1 MDIYLIFSY
10 VLCGLAA
17 VYIFGKLFLTIYHAF
32 KSIREN
38 AMFRYDRDLAKRFVS
53 DLKLPVGVIYPAWI
67 FRHQLKLYGDLDK
80 WDALWDVIDK
90 NYDGDHHKFLD
101 DYYQLRDTI
110 IKSTEANPAYQ
121 EFIKMDMQKFQFKR
135 PEGVSKNNVYNGENL
150 GKLFFSVDLTKA
162 NFQALRYV
170 SPDIV
175 LGAETYPEF
184 IGKFSDMEYVAQSKY
199 TRQVVFGKLNVD
211 RQMTVERYITYKI
224 WELISNMPGVM
235 KSESDGLL
243 EYMWL
248 RSMSNDELIFEVY
261 PDQEKDWMEEISRKV
276 IDAVKKELNIDV
288 HTEWFTLK
296 GWQMVSPTNSEVCQT
311 FFEKIDYLSDDSK
324 LVCVPLPYHN
334 IIYKLWKEEEIYDS
348 DKYFIYEKMVCKF
361 TDNFKLVPLE
371 TKKKKDESDLQSAGP
386 I

>member
-1 MDIYLIFSY
+1 MDIISVIYYL
-10 VLCGLAA
+10 LGGLAA
-17 VYIFGKLFLTIYHAF
+17 VYIFGKLVFVLYKTF

-38 AMFRYDRDLAKRFVS
+38 ALFRYDRDLAKRFVS

-90 NYDGDHHKFLD
+90 KYDGDHHKFLD
-101 DYYQLRDTI
+101 DYYQLRDNI

-121 EFIKMDMQKFQFKR
+121 EFIKMDMKEFQFKR
-135 PEGVSKNNVYNGENL
+135 PDDVSKNNVYNGENL
-150 GKLFFSVDLTKA
+150 DKLFFSVDLTKA

-211 RQMTVERYITYKI
+211 RQMTVERYITNKI
-224 WELISNMPGVM
+224 WELVSNMPGVM
-235 KSESDGLL
+235 KSEPDGLL

-261 PDQEKDWMEEISRKV
+261 PDQEKDWMEETSRKV

-311 FFEKIDYLSDDSK
+311 FFEKIDYLSDESK

-334 IIYKLWKEEEIYDS
+334 IIYKLWKEEEIYDA

-371 TKKKKDESDLQSAGP
+371 TKKKKDEGDLQSAGP
-386 I
+386 V

>member
-1 MDIYLIFSY
+1 MDIISVIYYL
-10 VLCGLAA
+10 LGGLAA
-17 VYIFGKLFLTIYHAF
+17 VYIFRKLVFVLYKTF

-38 AMFRYDRDLAKRFVS
+38 ALFRYDRDLAKRFVS

-101 DYYQLRDTI
+101 SYYQIRDTI
-110 IKSTEANPAYQ
+110 IKSTEANSAYQ

-135 PEGVSKNNVYNGENL
+135 PDGVSKNNVYNGENL

-184 IGKFSDMEYVAQSKY
+184 ISKFSDMEYVAQSKY

-224 WELISNMPGVM
+224 WELISDIPGT
-235 KSESDGLL
+235 
-243 EYMWL
+243 L
-248 RSMSNDELIFEVY
+248 RSMSNDELIFEVN
-261 PDQEKDWMEEISRKV
+261 PEQGKDWMEDTSRKV

-311 FFEKIDYLSDDSK
+311 FFEKIDYLSDESK

-334 IIYKLWKEEEIYDS
+334 IIYKLWKEEEIYDA

-361 TDNFKLVPLE
+361 TDDFKLVPLE

-386 I
+386 V